1 MPKDLSTDLKPP
13 CHPERSE
20 GSLKNMNSKI
30 TITKLLIL
38 YFAVR
43 LFSYIFTPAT
53 PLWAQNPINTLVSFF
68 ILALSAYWIYRNDER
83 GWYIVAAE
91 IILGGAGGYLSI
103 AGTSLR
109 SCLLIVSL
117 AIYFAQKLYRE
128 RKIFFT
134 QLRTWHYLIFLLL
147 IAGISAAAC
156 GFYHAHSTSA
166 IIADLIPYFFF
177 LYIFP
182 LSDLYLSEKFREVGK
197 QAIIATIFGNA
208 ILILLT
214 QAGLS
219 ASIFALQD
227 HYYHWYRDVALGKI
241 TGLNFHFYR
250 LVLNEHLL
258 LIPLTIYFIGDI
270 IKNQANKI
278 NLLALSSL
286 LFILA
291 NNLTRIYMVALAVG
305 TLILFST
312 KNWKRWLA
320 VSASAAIGF
329 MIIFVAT
336 HTIASRGQSFG
347 LEIFGLRLQS
357 IASPQMEDSSLSR
370 LLLLP
375 KILEKIKSAP
385 ILGRGLGDTV
395 TVYSPVFKT
404 NITTPHFDW
413 GYLEIWAEMGLV
425 GLLAWITFIGY
436 LLYYIIKNKHRY
448 NKNIF
453 AAILIGFMII
463 NITSPAL
470 FHVFGILIFITLFS
484 PLGLKQVYC
493 AGGIILG
500 PDKKIVLVNKLD
512 NPTWWTPPKG
522 KVEEDEDTLTAA
534 KREIYEECGLKNLEY
549 IKELGYFYTPARSK
563 DKLVFKKMTLFLL
576 KTTETKLVP
585 QDPHNPIAAWF
596 TVDEAMQKIRSEE
609 FKNFI
614 SKIKHDLT

>member
-1 MPKDLSTDLKPP
+1 
-13 CHPERSE
+13 
-20 GSLKNMNSKI
+20 MNSKI
-30 TITKLLIL
+30 TTTKLLIL

-53 PLWAQNPINTLVSFF
+53 PLWAQSPINTVVSFF

-83 GWYIVAAE
+83 GWYIVAGE

-109 SCLLIVSL
+109 TCLLIVSL
-117 AIYFAQKLYRE
+117 AIYFTQKLYRE

-134 QLRTWHYLIFLLL
+134 QLRTWHYLIFLVLGAAIL
-147 IAGISAAAC
+147 SAAI
-156 GFYHAHSTSA
+156 GLYHGHARGGV
-166 IIADLIPYFFF
+166 IADLIPYFFF

-182 LSDLYLSEKFREVGK
+182 LSDLYLSDKFREISK
-197 QAIIATIFGNA
+197 RAILATIFGNA

-219 ASIFALQD
+219 AGIFALQD

-241 TGLNFHFYR
+241 TDLDFHFYR

-258 LIPLTIYFIGDI
+258 LIPLTLYFIGDI
-270 IKNQANKI
+270 IRNKATKMNI
-278 NLLALSSL
+278 LVLSSL

-305 TLILFST
+305 TLILFSV
-312 KNWKRWLA
+312 KNWKKWLA

-329 MIIFVAT
+329 MLIFVAN

-385 ILGRGLGDTV
+385 ILGQGLGDTV
-395 TVYSPVFKT
+395 TVYSPVFDT
-404 NITTPHFDW
+404 TITTPHFDW

-425 GLLAWITFIGY
+425 GLLSWIAFIGY
-436 LLYYIIKNKHRY
+436 LLYHIIKNKHKY

-470 FHVFGILIFITLFS
+470 FHVFGILLFITILT
-484 PLGLKQVYC
+484 PLGLKFQNC

-500 PDKKIVLVNKLD
+500 PDKKIILVNKLD

-522 KVEEDEDTLTAA
+522 KVEKGEDTLEGA
-534 KREIYEECGLKNLEY
+534 KREIYEETGLKNLEY

-563 DKLVFKKMTLFLL
+563 TKLVFKKMTLFLF
-576 KTTETKLVP
+576 KTSETKLIP

-596 TVDEAMQKIRSEE
+596 TIDEAMQKLKSEE

-614 SKIKHDLT
+614 TKTKHDFI

>member
-1 MPKDLSTDLKPP
+1 
-13 CHPERSE
+13 
-20 GSLKNMNSKI
+20 
-30 TITKLLIL
+30 
-38 YFAVR
+38 
-43 LFSYIFTPAT
+43 
-53 PLWAQNPINTLVSFF
+53 
-68 ILALSAYWIYRNDER
+68 
-83 GWYIVAAE
+83 
-91 IILGGAGGYLSI
+91 
-103 AGTSLR
+103 
-109 SCLLIVSL
+109 
-117 AIYFAQKLYRE
+117 
-128 RKIFFT
+128 
-134 QLRTWHYLIFLLL
+134 LL
-147 IAGISAAAC
+147 IAAISAAAC
-156 GFYHAHSTSA
+156 GFYHRHNTGA

-182 LSDLYLSEKFREVGK
+182 LSDLYLSDKFRDLGK
-197 QAIIATIFGNA
+197 QAIIAAIFGNA
-208 ILILLT
+208 ILTLLT

-219 ASIFALQD
+219 AGIFALQD

-241 TGLNFHFYR
+241 TDLDFHFYR

-278 NLLALSSL
+278 NVLALSSL

-291 NNLTRIYMVALAVG
+291 NNLTRIYMVALAAG
-305 TLILFST
+305 TLILFSI

-320 VSASAAIGF
+320 ISASAAIGF
-329 MIIFVAT
+329 MLIFVTT

-385 ILGRGLGDTV
+385 ILGQGLGDTV

-413 GYLEIWAEMGLV
+413 GYLEIWAEMGLY
-425 GLLAWITFIGY
+425 GLAAWVAFAGY
-436 LLYYIIKNKHRY
+436 LLYHIIKNKHKY

-470 FHVFGILIFITLFS
+470 FHVFGILLFITILT
-484 PLGLKQVYC
+484 PIGLKFQNC

-500 PDKKIVLVNKLD
+500 PDKKIILVNKID

-522 KVEEDEDTLTAA
+522 KVEKGEDTLEGA
-534 KREIYEECGLKNLEY
+534 KREIYEETGLKNLEY

-563 DKLVFKKMTLFLL
+563 TKLVFKKMTLFLF
-576 KTTETKLVP
+576 KTNETNLAP

-596 TVDEAMQKIRSEE
+596 TVDEAMQKLQSEE

-614 SKIKHDLT
+614 TKTKHDFI